1 MTALI
6 GVFQAWCCHLQPLC
20 AWSYFG
26 DSAIEM
32 SEAIISPSPLHPGI
46 CDEKIGWYHF
56 ELSPEEL
63 RTTFSTSSC
72 TLLFALFGCGER
84 CAIPGMGIVGYA
96 YLQQSW
102 NAAFSRLSWITYCRF
117 NYCLGTFKLGILVG
131 TQAASHQSCSVS
143 GALWLPSGASAGVV
157 DLQKWH
163 MKTLRH
169 RPGLGGGGS
178 GLGYL
183 KWVGDLDP
191 PVLRTEHFEWQLGMW
206 YTNLWEPDGVDL
218 MSEGIYQ
225 GSKQFIEIIY
235 FYL

>member
-1 MTALI
+1 M
-6 GVFQAWCCHLQPLC
+6 
-20 AWSYFG
+20 
-26 DSAIEM
+26 
-32 SEAIISPSPLHPGI
+32 
-46 CDEKIGWYHF
+46 
-56 ELSPEEL
+56 
-63 RTTFSTSSC
+63 
-72 TLLFALFGCGER
+72 LLFALFGCGER
-84 CAIPGMGIVGYA
+84 CAVPAMGILGYS

-102 NAAFSRLSWITYCRF
+102 NAAFSRLSWITYCHF

-131 TQAASHQSCSVS
+131 TQAASHQSYTVS

-157 DLQKWH
+157 DLQKWQ

-169 RPGLGGGGS
+169 RPGLGGGDS

-191 PVLRTEHFEWQLGMW
+191 PVLWTEHFEWQLGMR
-206 YTNLWEPDGVDL
+206 YTHLWEPDGVDL